1 MPFDQTTGNPIGYAV
16 TLAIQIFAVSI
27 IGGIICLINTLFFG
41 ICWYV
46 DTFIRDLIEIFKQID
61 ELWMHKNDKRIEN
74 ENENQSDSRIDSD
87 TFSLFHQFFL
97 FHEDIFR

>member
-1 MPFDQTTGNPIGYAV
+1 MPFDQNTGIGYAV
-16 TLAIQIFAVSI
+16 SLAIQIFAVSI

-46 DTFIRDLIEIFKQID
+46 DTFIRDLIDIFNQID
-61 ELWMHKNDKRIEN
+61 ELWIHKNDKKIED

-87 TFSLFHQFFL
+87 TFSLFHNFFL